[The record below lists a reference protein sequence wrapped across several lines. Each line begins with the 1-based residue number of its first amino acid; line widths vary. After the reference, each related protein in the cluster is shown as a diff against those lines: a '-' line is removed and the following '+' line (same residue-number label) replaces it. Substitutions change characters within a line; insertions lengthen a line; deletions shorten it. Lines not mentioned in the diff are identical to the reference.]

1 MFPLYGSSGGGSGG
15 PLYCKLSGDWNMVWK
30 LFEKTKILKTQTFGN
45 LWSWGTSDLGMM
57 LTSWSWTSTV
67 YSWGLLWWWAN
78 TASVSWVKEF
88 TLFLYTSSNLESTSI
103 FLWDWYNISY
113 HINLWIPT
121 WCGVNSSFSPFMIT
135 FEKILSSLC
144 LIHLFLQLIYLLQF
158 SLPTVLSSNL
168 IFPPPS
174 NVATNVELLLWEILF
189 AQHIIE
195 LIHGRV
201 HNIILMHKK
210 AQSSS
215 NLSKE

>member
-30 LFEKTKILKTQTFGN
+30 LFENTKILKTQTFGN

-113 HINLWIPT
+113 HINLWITT

-135 FEKILSSLC
+135 FEKMVLWILC
-144 LIHLFLQLIYLLQF
+144 
-158 SLPTVLSSNL
+158 
-168 IFPPPS
+168 
-174 NVATNVELLLWEILF
+174 
-189 AQHIIE
+189 
-195 LIHGRV
+195 
-201 HNIILMHKK
+201 
-210 AQSSS
+210 
-215 NLSKE
+215 